1 MHLGCF
7 FPLLLKTSFVVPCS
21 MDLLTTNTLFSS
33 VLKLLYYPF
42 TGDDSDDGG
51 DDVMMTMV
59 TMMVMT
65 LMKMVLISIT
75 GNDICQYC
83 LIISCVLGAFLNPL
97 HTLYHRLR
105 D

>member
-1 MHLGCF
+1 
-7 FPLLLKTSFVVPCS
+7 

-59 TMMVMT
+59 TMMVMI